1 MILVANNTDI
11 IYLRG
16 TTELALIIAAV
27 QRCVDM
33 APSYLQWPGQD
44 NS

>member
-16 TTELALIIAAV
+16 TPELALIIAAV
-27 QRCVDM
+27 QWCVDM
-33 APSYLQWPGQD
+33 ALLYLQWPGQD